1 MDITIS
7 KANGKDAVSLLGL
20 TNDQSKAYDEL
31 IKFIN
36 TDFNPNDFKR
46 ALSGAAGT
54 GKTYLLKALIKNCGM
69 SYHAIGCSA
78 PTHKAC
84 RVMSESIRINGVN
97 VNTLQSDLGLKINF
111 DAEKFD
117 INNPPFD
124 PKGRIKIGE
133 YKLYIVDEAS
143 MIPRGLCIFLERTC
157 KTNGCKLIYVGDNSQ
172 LSPVNEKKSAAFTG
186 IKLYTLKQ
194 IVRQEEDNPIKYLL
208 ELLRYDIKHKTF
220 SFLNYISKN
229 KVAFDND
236 NIKGFRVC
244 NEQEFNQIVYN
255 NFNDEHITN
264 NVDFVKIVA
273 YTNNCVSSWNKIVR
287 ESIISDAD
295 KSVITKNDLIIS
307 YITLVDKFNDT
318 IIKNSE
324 EYIIKDVVN
333 YTHPKYNIKGF
344 MIRFIA
350 IHGGQSTTPLF
361 IVDHKDRTS
370 ILQYINISNNL
381 IHNAKV
387 ARPITRSQRWKEYF
401 EFKESCLLLTNILDN
416 TGKIIFSRDLD
427 YGFAVTSHKS
437 QGSTYDTT
445 LVDVNDIVY
454 DKFGYPYTDAEEIN
468 RRLYVA
474 CSRCKNKLYLKFGQ

>member
-7 KANGKDAVSLLGL
+7 KANDKDAVSLLSL

-143 MIPRGLCIFLERTC
+143 MIPRSLCIFLERTC
-157 KTNGCKLIYVGDNSQ
+157 KTNDCKLIYVGDNSQ

-194 IVRQEEDNPIKYLL
+194 IVRQEENNPIKYLL

-229 KVAFDND
+229 KVAFDVD
-236 NIKGFRVC
+236 NIKGFQVC
-244 NEQEFNQIVYN
+244 TKQEFNQIVYN
-255 NFNDEHITN
+255 NFNDEPITN

-287 ESIISDAD
+287 ESIISNAD

-307 YITLVDKFNDT
+307 YVTLVDKFNDT

-361 IVDHKDRTS
+361 VVDHKDRTS
-370 ILQYINISNNL
+370 VLQYMNISNNL

-401 EFKESCLLLTNILDN
+401 DFKESCLLLTNILDN
-416 TGKIIFSRDLD
+416 TGKIMFSRDLD

-437 QGSTYDTT
+437 QGSTYDTA

-454 DKFGYPYTDAEEIN
+454 DKFGHPYTDAEEIN

>member
-7 KANGKDAVSLLGL
+7 KANDKDAVSLLSL

-143 MIPRGLCIFLERTC
+143 MIPRSLCIFLERTC
-157 KTNGCKLIYVGDNSQ
+157 KTNDCKLIYVGDNSQ

-194 IVRQEEDNPIKYLL
+194 IVRQEENNPIKYLL

-229 KVAFDND
+229 KVAFDVD
-236 NIKGFRVC
+236 NIKGFQVC
-244 NEQEFNQIVYN
+244 TKQEFNQIVYN
-255 NFNDEHITN
+255 NFNDEPITN

-287 ESIISDAD
+287 ESIISNAD

-307 YITLVDKFNDT
+307 YVTLVDKFNDT

-361 IVDHKDRTS
+361 VVDHKDRTS
-370 ILQYINISNNL
+370 VLQYMNISNNL

-401 EFKESCLLLTNILDN
+401 DFKESCLLLTNILDN
-416 TGKIIFSRDLD
+416 TGKIMFSRDLD

-437 QGSTYDTT
+437 QGSTYDTA

-454 DKFGYPYTDAEEIN
+454 DKFGHPYTDAEEIN

-474 CSRCKNKLYLKFGQ
+474 CSRCKNKLYLI